1 MDSNVFVDKKHQREI
16 TNLLE
21 ISKLRKISKNN
32 SFHDVRQ
39 ISINGVITKRTLSY
53 VVVYTI
59 SSFN

>member
-1 MDSNVFVDKKHQREI
+1 MDSTVFVDKKHQREI

-32 SFHDVRQ
+32 AFHDVRQ